1 MSKRAVATQQA
12 PAAIGP
18 YSQGIKVKAGT
29 MLFISGQIPL
39 DADSGELVGKDDVQ
53 AQTRKVMQNLVA
65 VLAAGGADMSDV
77 VRCTI
82 FLTDLGDFSRV
93 NDVYEEFFR
102 DAPPSRACVEVAALP
117 KGVDVEIDAIAV
129 VDA

>member
-1 MSKRAVATQQA
+1 MGREPIQTPHA

-18 YSQGIKVKAGT
+18 YSQGIKVSGGT

-39 DADSGELVGKDDVQ
+39 DADSGELVGVGDVQ
-53 AQTRKVMQNLVA
+53 AQTRKVMENLTA
-65 VLAAGGADMSDV
+65 VLAAGGANLRSV

-82 FLTDLGDFSRV
+82 FLTDLREFSRV

-102 DAPPSRACVEVAALP
+102 DAPPSRACVEVAGLP

-129 VDA
+129 LDD